1 MHRCWT
7 EKMIFMS
14 CFWRHLD
21 NMDLKD
27 YIENKIAELPLMQY
41 EWLTPAELTFKDEVR
56 QICRQECPMYGK
68 SWSCPPA
75 VGTVEECR
83 KHCLSYDGV
92 FLFTTI
98 AEVSDIA
105 NMEET
110 LKTRFG
116 HEKITR
122 TIGGYFQESGAE
134 IMLLSSESCAICES
148 CAYCQGKPCRHPEY
162 MIPCIESQGILVTE
176 LAEKYDIPFL
186 DSMTTV
192 QWFGL
197 ILYRKNA

>member
-1 MHRCWT
+1 MMKANFK
-7 EKMIFMS
+7 EI
-14 CFWRHLD
+14 
-21 NMDLKD
+21 
-27 YIENKIAELPLMQY
+27 IETKILELPLMQY
-41 EWLTPAELTFKDEVR
+41 EWITPKELIFKEEVR

-75 VGTVEECR
+75 VGSVEECR
-83 KHCLSYDGV
+83 RNCTAYQGA

-110 LKTRFG
+110 LQTRFD
-116 HEKITR
+116 HEEITR
-122 TIGGYFQESGAE
+122 ILGNVFKEEGAE
-134 IMLLSSESCAICES
+134 VKLLSSESCAICDS
-148 CAYCQGKPCRHPEY
+148 CAYCEGESCRHPEY
-162 MIPCIESQGILVTE
+162 MIPCIESQGILVTA
-176 LAEKYDIPFL
+176 LAEKYEIPFL

-197 ILYRKNA
+197 ILYR

>member
-1 MHRCWT
+1 
-7 EKMIFMS
+7 
-14 CFWRHLD
+14 
-21 NMDLKD
+21 MDQNFCST
-27 YIENKIAELPLMQY
+27 IESKILEFPLMQY
-41 EWLTPAELTFKDEVR
+41 EWISPSELVFKEEVR

-75 VGTVEECR
+75 VGTVEEC
-83 KHCLSYDGV
+83 KEQCLQYQGV

-98 AEVSDIA
+98 AEVSDIS

-110 LKTRFG
+110 LQTRFE

-122 TIGGYFQESGAE
+122 SIGKLFQESGADVK
-134 IMLLSSESCAICES
+134 LLSSESCALCES
-148 CAYCQGKPCRHPEY
+148 CAYCTGEACRHPEY

-176 LAEKYDIPFL
+176 LAEKYGIPFL

-197 ILYRKNA
+197 ILYR

>member
-1 MHRCWT
+1 MV
-7 EKMIFMS
+7 KK
-14 CFWRHLD
+14 
-21 NMDLKD
+21 NLK
-27 YIENKIAELPLMQY
+27 EFVESNLLELPLMQY
-41 EWLTPAELTFKDEVR
+41 EWFSPVELTFKSEVR
-56 QICRQECPMYGK
+56 QICKQECPMYGK

-75 VGTVEECR
+75 VGSVEECR
-83 KHCLSYDGV
+83 KQLLKYQGV

-98 AEVSDIA
+98 AEVSDVA
-105 NMEET
+105 NLEET
-110 LKTRFG
+110 LQTRFE

-122 TIGGYFQESGAE
+122 QLGEIFKEAGADTK
-134 IMLLSSESCAICES
+134 LLSSESCAICES
-148 CAYCQGKPCRHPEY
+148 CAYCEGEKCRHQEY

-197 ILYRKNA
+197 ILFR

>member
-1 MHRCWT
+1 METDFFRSNI
-7 EKMIFMS
+7 EKQI
-14 CFWRHLD
+14 L
-21 NMDLKD
+21 
-27 YIENKIAELPLMQY
+27 ELPLMQY
-41 EWLTPAELTFKDEVR
+41 EWLKPSELTFKQEVR

-75 VGTVEECR
+75 VGTVEEC
-83 KHCLSYDGV
+83 KGKCLEYEGV

-98 AEVSDIA
+98 AEVSDAA

-110 LKTRFG
+110 LKTRFE

-122 TIGGYFQESGAE
+122 ALGKIFRKEGAE

-148 CAYCQGKPCRHPEY
+148 CAYLEGKSCRHPEY
-162 MIPCIESQGILVTE
+162 MIPCIESHGILVTE
-176 LAEKYDIPFL
+176 LAEKYEIPFL

-197 ILYRKNA
+197 ILYR

>member
-1 MHRCWT
+1 
-7 EKMIFMS
+7 MIKKNFKE
-14 CFWRHLD
+14 
-21 NMDLKD
+21 N
-27 YIENKIAELPLMQY
+27 IESKILELPLMQY
-41 EWLTPAELTFKDEVR
+41 EWIEPSELTFKEEVR
-56 QICRQECPMYGK
+56 QICKQECPMYDK

-83 KHCLSYDGV
+83 EESLKYQGV

-105 NMEET
+105 NLEET
-110 LKTRFG
+110 LQTRFE
-116 HEKITR
+116 HEEITR
-122 TIGGYFQESGAE
+122 ALGKIFQEEHAE
-134 IMLLSSESCAICES
+134 VKLLSSESCAICEV
-148 CAYCQGKPCRHPEY
+148 CGYCDGENCRHPEY

-176 LAEKYDIPFL
+176 LAEKYEIPFL

-197 ILYRKNA
+197 VLYR

>member
-1 MHRCWT
+1 
-7 EKMIFMS
+7 MINENI
-14 CFWRHLD
+14 RQ
-21 NMDLKD
+21 N
-27 YIENKIAELPLMQY
+27 IEAKILELPLMQY
-41 EWLTPAELTFKDEVR
+41 EWFSPSELTFKEEVR
-56 QICRQECPMYGK
+56 QICKQECPMYGK

-83 KHCLSYDGV
+83 NRCLDYKGV

-110 LKTRFG
+110 LQTRFG
-116 HEKITR
+116 HEEITR
-122 TIGGYFQESGAE
+122 TLGKIFKEEGAE
-134 IMLLSSESCAICES
+134 VMLLSSESCAICET
-148 CAYCQGKPCRHPEY
+148 CAYCEGCSCRHPEY

-192 QWFGL
+192 QWFGF
-197 ILYRKNA
+197 ILYR

>member
-1 MHRCWT
+1 MTNQELR
-7 EKMIFMS
+7 K
-14 CFWRHLD
+14 
-21 NMDLKD
+21 K
-27 YIENKIAELPLMQY
+27 IESNISELPLMQY

-56 QICRQECPMYGK
+56 QICKQECPMYGK

-75 VGTVEECR
+75 VGTVEECKSR
-83 KHCLSYDGV
+83 CLTYEGV

-110 LKTRFG
+110 LQTRFD

-122 TIGGYFQESGAE
+122 TIGHYFQESGAE
-134 IMLLSSESCAICES
+134 TMLLSSESCAICES
-148 CAYCQGKPCRHPEY
+148 CAYSEGNSCRHPEY
-162 MIPCIESQGILVTE
+162 RIPCIESQGILVTE

-197 ILYRKNA
+197 ILYR

>member
-1 MHRCWT
+1 M
-7 EKMIFMS
+7 EKQK
-14 CFWRHLD
+14 
-21 NMDLKD
+21 LKEN
-27 YIENKIAELPLMQY
+27 IEAKTAKLPLMQY
-41 EWLTPAELTFKDEVR
+41 EWISPLELTFKEEVR
-56 QICRQECPMYGK
+56 QICKQECPMYGK

-83 KHCLSYDGV
+83 KACLEYEGA
-92 FLFTTI
+92 FLFTSL

-110 LKTRFG
+110 LQTRFA

-122 TIGGYFQESGAE
+122 EIGHFFRQEGAQVK
-134 IMLLSSESCAICES
+134 LLSSESCAVCDS
-148 CAYCQGKPCRHPEY
+148 CAYCKGESCLHPEY

-176 LAEKYDIPFL
+176 LAEKYEIPFL
-186 DSMTTV
+186 DSLTTV

-197 ILYRKNA
+197 VLYR

>member
-1 MHRCWT
+1 MTNHELR
-7 EKMIFMS
+7 
-14 CFWRHLD
+14 
-21 NMDLKD
+21 
-27 YIENKIAELPLMQY
+27 NKIEEKITELPLMQY

-56 QICRQECPMYGK
+56 QICMQECPMYDK

-83 KHCLSYDGV
+83 KRCLSYDRV

-98 AEVSDIA
+98 AEVTDIA

-110 LKTRFG
+110 LKTRFE

-122 TIGGYFQESGAE
+122 TIGQYFQESGAE
-134 IMLLSSESCAICES
+134 IMLLSSESCAICET
-148 CAYCQGKPCRHPEY
+148 CAYREGKPCRHPEY

-176 LAEKYDIPFL
+176 LAERYGIPFL

-197 ILYRKNA
+197 ILYR

>member
-1 MHRCWT
+1 
-7 EKMIFMS
+7 
-14 CFWRHLD
+14 
-21 NMDLKD
+21 MDQTFCNT
-27 YIENKIAELPLMQY
+27 IESKILELPLMQY
-41 EWLTPAELTFKDEVR
+41 EWISPSELVFKEEVR
-56 QICRQECPMYGK
+56 QICRQECPMYGR

-83 KHCLSYDGV
+83 KDCMQYEGA

-110 LKTRFG
+110 LQTRFE

-122 TIGGYFQESGAE
+122 SIGKLFRESGADVK
-134 IMLLSSESCAICES
+134 LLSSESCALCES
-148 CAYCQGKPCRHPEY
+148 CAYCSGEACRHPEY

-176 LAEKYDIPFL
+176 LAEKYEIPFL

-197 ILYRKNA
+197 ILYR